1 MSLEPVC
8 FEIRCLI
15 GLRICIEVCEEA
27 EAGTDYEDG
36 EGEVWMWIWM
46 CLGFEGRL
54 LFALVL
60 MLRWWD
66 VRWIGRGNGVC
77 CNFRIERT
85 KLGSSLRKRQS
96 NLD

>member
-1 MSLEPVC
+1 MGPEPVY
-8 FEIRCLI
+8 FEIRRPI
-15 GLRICIEVCEEA
+15 SLRIRIGVCEEA
-27 EAGTDYEDG
+27 EAGTGYEDG

-46 CLGFEGRL
+46 CLGVEGRL

-66 VRWIGRGNGVC
+66 VRWIGRGKGVC
-77 CNFRIERT
+77 YNFRIERT

-96 NLD
+96 SLN